1 MAINGR
7 ALTAVSVGILFVWSG
22 IRGWSV
28 LGTIGDVISG
38 RKPNQAIAYPLE
50 LPANEMV
57 GVAPPI
63 SGGGNAIAAI
73 GLEYIGHEYR
83 FGGAPGVRGDKP
95 WDCSS
100 FVNYVVGVRARM
112 AIPGNAPGRYSGNTH
127 GPPTGS
133 WAVWTGMTTIKRSEV
148 QAGDIILWLG
158 HMGIAINNSQVV
170 NALNPTKDTIVTDI
184 DRGVGRGPLV
194 RCGRL

>member
-73 GLEYIGHEYR
+73 GLEYIGHPYK

-112 AIPGNAPGRYSGNTH
+112 AIPGNAPGRYSGATH
-127 GPPTGS
+127 GPPTAT
-133 WAVWTGMTTIKRSEV
+133 WAVWAGMTTIKRSEV
-148 QAGDIILWLG
+148 QAGDIVLWLG

-184 DRGVGRGPLV
+184 DRGVGRGPLI